1 MEENKKVEQ
10 ENIEET
16 KPTEVSNEPLNVKL
30 EEDDG
35 ANTKFSVPWKGLIFI
50 GVIITLMIVCI
61 IVIAVNGG
69 LNA

>member
-1 MEENKKVEQ
+1 MEENKKIEQ

-16 KPTEVSNEPLNVKL
+16 KPTETPNEPLNIKL

-35 ANTKFSVPWKGLIFI
+35 SSTKFSVPWKGLIFI

-61 IVIAVNGG
+61 VVIAVNGG